1 MNSYVLHQNK
11 IKKNINAKNFL
22 QNSKQEFPCQSLE
35 NFSGEYYNME
45 NNILDFQ
52 FEPVCA
58 KQARPNYSV
67 GSNQDEAEIQYD
79 RCSTHRSSH
88 QRCSMKKCVFS
99 NFVKFTGIF
108 FLIIEKETLEQ
119 VFSHEFYKISKESF
133 YRALL
138 EDCFKIGATV
148 KNMKRCQPV
157 KNGCA
162 ITKFGQLRH
171 FI

>member
-99 NFVKFTGIF
+99 NFVKFTGKHLCQNLLFNNWKRDSGTGVFPWIF
-108 FLIIEKETLEQ
+108 QNF
-119 VFSHEFYKISKESF
+119 
-133 YRALL
+133 
-138 EDCFKIGATV
+138 
-148 KNMKRCQPV
+148 
-157 KNGCA
+157 
-162 ITKFGQLRH
+162 
-171 FI
+171 